1 MPWDDGLTGKALEI
15 AGSTSKRLWVAAG
28 PGTGKTYALMR
39 RLWKLIDVDAVQP
52 EDIYLCTFTRTA
64 ATDLVNK
71 IRELGVAA
79 ATRVETSTIH
89 SFCFGLLG
97 QEAALVQTGRVP
109 RTLLRF
115 EERFMKLDLKQA
127 GNWAL
132 RTSKKKLLALS
143 AYWARLQPDPT
154 GAPRSLEDQR
164 FKRDLDDWLKYHEA
178 MLVGE
183 IIPEANKF
191 LSNNPLSEFRQRFK
205 HMLVDEYQDLNKAE
219 QEVVELLAADAIAV
233 IGDEDQSI
241 YSFKYAHPAGIK
253 EFPERHQDTQ
263 KKVLDEC
270 RRCPRAFVTL
280 ANSLIGHNR
289 QRQPRLMQPVANPQ
303 HPAGEVH
310 VVQWHNLGN
319 ETEGIAQ
326 FIHHRVRTNQVKA
339 GKVLVLVPRGDFGIA
354 VRDRLRQLG
363 TDAHSFFAEEA
374 FDPSRQD
381 DPETKS
387 AKNKAAEAFSLIQLL
402 ANPHDR
408 VALRCW
414 CGIGSDS
421 GNAAGWKRVVE
432 AGRTE
437 NKSPTAILDEV
448 VAGTRTIRYTDHVVA
463 RYRELTQ
470 RLASLAGLEG
480 PPLRDAVL
488 PANEAWT
495 TELRDLLL
503 DTREP
508 SATPA
513 QLAKAIKAAV
523 SQPDLPTE
531 VNFVRVMSLHKSK
544 GLTADL
550 VVVTGCMEGLLPRT
564 REESEGDP
572 FSADYLLE
580 EQRRLFYVAITRAA
594 KTLVISH
601 VREIPYADAMRL
613 NIGVTNVRSR
623 RGGARYNVARESRF
637 IGELGPSKPN
647 TETGADFL
655 RAQGIQQSGTR

>member
-1 MPWDDGLTGKALEI
+1 MPWNDGLAGRALEI
-15 AGSTSKRLWVAAG
+15 AASNSKRLWVAAG

-39 RLWKLIDVDAVQP
+39 RLWRLLDVDAVQP
-52 EDIYLCTFTRTA
+52 DDIYLCTFTRTA

-71 IRELGVAA
+71 IRELGVAG

-97 QEAALVQTGRVP
+97 QEAALQQTGRVP

-127 GNWAL
+127 GNWSL

-143 AYWARLQPDPT
+143 AYWARMQPDPT
-154 GAPRSLEDQR
+154 GAPRSADDQR
-164 FKRDLDDWLKYHEA
+164 FKRDLDDWLKFHEA

-191 LSNNPLSEFRQRFK
+191 LSNNPLSEFRRRFK

-253 EFPERHQDTQ
+253 EFPERHQDTER
-263 KKVLDEC
+263 KVLDEC

-280 ANSLIGHNR
+280 ANSLISHNR
-289 QRQPRLMQPVANPQ
+289 QRQPRVMQPVPNPQ

-310 VVQWHNLGN
+310 VVQWHNLGH

-326 FIHHRVRTNQVKA
+326 FIHHRVRTNQVNA

-354 VRDRLRQLG
+354 IRDRLRQLG

-381 DPETKS
+381 DPDTKA
-387 AKNKAAEAFSLIQLL
+387 AKTKAAEAFSLIQLL
-402 ANPHDR
+402 ANPQDR

-414 CGIGSDS
+414 CGFGSDN
-421 GNAAGWKRVVE
+421 GNAAGWKRIFD
-432 AGRTE
+432 AGLAQ
-437 NKSPTAILDEV
+437 NKGPASILDEIL
-448 VAGTRTIRYTDHVVA
+448 AGTQTIRHTDQIVT
-463 RYRELTQ
+463 RYRELKQ
-470 RLASLAGLEG
+470 RIAAIAGIEG
-480 PPLRDAVL
+480 QQLLDSVL
-488 PANEAWT
+488 PADEAWSA
-495 TELRDLLL
+495 ELRGLLQ
-503 DTREP
+503 DTREQ
-508 SATPA
+508 SDTPA
-513 QLAKAIKAAV
+513 QLAKAIKSAV
-523 SQPDLPTE
+523 SQPELPTE
-531 VNFVRVMSLHKSK
+531 VNYVRVMSLHKSK

-564 REESEGDP
+564 REEADGDP

-594 KTLVISH
+594 RTLVISH
-601 VREIPYADAMRL
+601 VREIPYAEAKRL
-613 NIGVTNVRSR
+613 NIAVTNVRSR
-623 RGGARYNVARESRF
+623 RGGARYNVPRESRF
-637 IGELGPSKPN
+637 ISECGPSKPA
-647 TETGADFL
+647 TESGADFL
-655 RAQGIQQSGTR
+655 RAQGIQ